1 MSINQISGESG
12 LDKVHTFTFSHEAN
26 SRKRLT
32 LDVFALLEIPKS
44 GLGERTVWM
53 EHAEAKTQNSKTI

>member
-12 LDKVHTFTFSHEAN
+12 LDKVHTFTFSWSKQQKKADFRRVRATGN
-26 SRKRLT
+26 T
-32 LDVFALLEIPKS
+32 QS

>member
-26 SRKRLT
+26 SRKRQT
-32 LDVFALLEIPKS
+32 LDVFALLEIPK
-44 GLGERTVWM
+44 VV
-53 EHAEAKTQNSKTI
+53 